1 MRKFFSSRPFELRRL
16 AAVTLAISATLSVA
30 KPSAAIGPQDVPD
43 GFTEL
48 KIGDPAPDF
57 SLPGIDGKNYTLD
70 DFAEPDVLMVYF
82 TGTHCPTSHGVERR
96 LQTFL
101 KSMNG
106 TSFGFVAINPNHS
119 SGLRPDEFGHTEYD
133 ETFEDSKRYA
143 EDLGWEFPFFY
154 DGDQQMTA
162 RAYGCLATP
171 HVFVFDANRRLRYN
185 GRFDD
190 SRLPDP
196 ASVKHHDA
204 INAVKALLAGEPVPV
219 AKTRPHGCSTKWR
232 ERSAHVAEEEAQWQA
247 AKTTVEEID
256 AESVGALRENG
267 SGKVRL
273 FNVWATWCGPCM
285 EEMPDLAKIARK
297 FSRREFELITISLD
311 SIDDKQKAADF
322 LGKVRAVMSD
332 KLRKTVE
339 AEGRTTNNYIY
350 TGASTDDLAE
360 ALDPE
365 WPGPAPYSLLVDPN
379 GEVLYRKVGLV
390 DPAKVTKMILDTLT
404 HYHTIP
410 SGSTK
415 PSGTTGRGR
424 PAAAT
429 RR

>member
-1 MRKFFSSRPFELRRL
+1 MRMTLKSRWFTILRLISLSL
-16 AAVTLAISATLSVA
+16 AALVTLSVA

-48 KIGDPAPDF
+48 KIGDSAPDF

-101 KSMNG
+101 KSMKG

-143 EDLGWEFPFFY
+143 EDLGWDFPFLY
-154 DGDQQMTA
+154 DGEKQLTA

-171 HVFVFDANRRLRYN
+171 HVFVFDKNRALRYN

-204 INAVKALLAGEPVPV
+204 INAVKALLDGKPVPV
-219 AKTRPHGCSTKWR
+219 EKTRPHGCSTKWR
-232 ERSAHVAEEEAQWQA
+232 ERSAHVAQEEAQWQA
-247 AKTTVEEID
+247 AEATVEEID
-256 AESVGALRENG
+256 VDAVQALRNNG

-311 SIDDKQKAADF
+311 SIEDKPKAAQF

-350 TGASTDDLAE
+350 VGASTDDLAKRLTRSGRVRRLIHCSSIKTE
-360 ALDPE
+360 R
-365 WPGPAPYSLLVDPN
+365 SSI
-379 GEVLYRKVGLV
+379 
-390 DPAKVTKMILDTLT
+390 AKSV
-404 HYHTIP
+404 
-410 SGSTK
+410 
-415 PSGTTGRGR
+415 
-424 PAAAT
+424 
-429 RR
+429 